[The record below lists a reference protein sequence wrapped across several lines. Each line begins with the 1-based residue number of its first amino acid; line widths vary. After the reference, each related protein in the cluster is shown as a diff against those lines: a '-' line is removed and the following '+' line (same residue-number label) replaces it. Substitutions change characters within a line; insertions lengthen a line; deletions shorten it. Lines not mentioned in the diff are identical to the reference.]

1 MRSLSHWGHV
11 AEVMLRSCLLPLCF
25 PVSDIS
31 SLLQDVF
38 LTIAMT
44 TKHSQQKPEW
54 NFLILDCKCH
64 NHVCR
69 RIFSSSKLIVLSIL
83 L

>member
-1 MRSLSHWGHV
+1 MRSLSHWGRV
-11 AEVMLRSCLLPLCF
+11 AEVILRSYLLLLCF
-25 PVSDIS
+25 PVSDRS

-44 TKHSQQKPEW
+44 TRHCHQKPKW
-54 NFLILDCKCH
+54 NFLILDRNCH

-69 RIFSSSKLIVLSIL
+69 RVFSSSTLIVLGIL
-83 L
+83 